1 MQKVIKISKPFF
13 YIGQRQLLSEQLEAP
28 GESRKMN
35 EAAGRAGCR
44 KKFSFD
50 LFPSDLVQEDTIYIS
65 FQVLQLFPASIP
77 KLNLVKYW
85 LLME

>member
-13 YIGQRQLLSEQLEAP
+13 YIGQHLLLSEQVQAP
-28 GESRKMN
+28 GESRKRN

-44 KKFSFD
+44 KSF
-50 LFPSDLVQEDTIYIS
+50 LLIFFLSDLEQEDTIYIS
-65 FQVLQLFPASIP
+65 FQALQLFPTYIT